1 MTWDVREAHKI
12 GRGIE
17 LRLQPLQ
24 LAHVAK
30 RRTKE
35 MPQWEMD
42 MHSSL
47 KQNIV
52 AENHSRPKSNEAQS
66 VGIGPQYTYAY
77 SKIMPLLRG
86 LQKRSS
92 CRYVLS

>member
-1 MTWDVREAHKI
+1 MTWDVREAHKM
-12 GRGIE
+12 GCGIK

-42 MHSSL
+42 MHSPL
-47 KQNIV
+47 KLNTV
-52 AENHSRPKSNEAQS
+52 AENHSR
-66 VGIGPQYTYAY
+66 
-77 SKIMPLLRG
+77 
-86 LQKRSS
+86 QKAMRPNP
-92 CRYVLS
+92 